1 MTWLKGIWAEL
12 IGLFVDDLAF
22 ALSIVIW
29 LIACGLVL
37 PRLSLPSIVPPAIL
51 FVGLVLI
58 LARSAVRRAGER
70 P

>member
-1 MTWLKGIWAEL
+1 VNWLKSIWAEL
-12 IGLFVDDLAF
+12 MGLFVDDGSF
-22 ALSIVIW
+22 ALSIVVW

-37 PRLSLPSIVPPAIL
+37 RRLSLPSVAPPAIL
-51 FVGLVLI
+51 FVGLALI